1 MRLMVSGGGTGG
13 HIYPA
18 LALIERLK
26 QVDPDAEVLYVGT
39 HRGLENKIVPEA
51 GIDFKTIKI
60 QGFKRS
66 LSADNLK
73 TIYLFLKSIH
83 LAKKMVREFKP
94 DVVLGTGGYVSGSVL
109 YAAAKMH
116 IPTVIHEQ
124 NSVVGVTN
132 KFLSR
137 YVDDIAIS
145 FEAAR
150 DQFPAAKVTITG
162 NPRAQQVVNRLSD
175 FSWETFGLSDDK
187 PTMLIF
193 GGSQGAPKINT
204 SVVEAI
210 PTFNAR
216 DYQVVFV
223 TGQKRFEQ
231 VSRQLED
238 VKVGSNVVIKPY
250 ISNMPDILPKVDVI
264 VGRAGATSIA
274 EITALGIPSILVP
287 SPYVTANHQVKN
299 AQALVDAGAAKMI
312 LEDQLTGQTLADV
325 ADQLMTDQETRNKMS
340 DSAKALGK
348 PHAADE
354 LLNLLNKAISQHK

>member
-1 MRLMVSGGGTGG
+1 MVSGGGTGG

>member
-1 MRLMVSGGGTGG
+1 
-13 HIYPA
+13 
-18 LALIERLK
+18 
-26 QVDPDAEVLYVGT
+26 
-39 HRGLENKIVPEA
+39 
-51 GIDFKTIKI
+51 
-60 QGFKRS
+60 
-66 LSADNLK
+66 
-73 TIYLFLKSIH
+73 
-83 LAKKMVREFKP
+83 
-94 DVVLGTGGYVSGSVL
+94 
-109 YAAAKMH
+109 
-116 IPTVIHEQ
+116 
-124 NSVVGVTN
+124 
-132 KFLSR
+132 
-137 YVDDIAIS
+137 
-145 FEAAR
+145 
-150 DQFPAAKVTITG
+150 
-162 NPRAQQVVNRLSD
+162 
-175 FSWETFGLSDDK
+175 
-187 PTMLIF
+187 MLIF